1 MAFFELDEQGLS
13 PLSAISLAAAQI
25 HERRDLQ
32 RFLRERSRELLE
44 DVLVIAEE
52 FGDWDESRRRIDLLG
67 IDRDANLV
75 VIELKRG
82 DTGVHMELQA
92 VRYAAMVSKM
102 TFEQAAQAY
111 ERHVPEGMDARADLL
126 EFLGWAEPREDDF
139 GQDVRIVLFS
149 EDFSRE
155 LTSSILWLNEKGLE
169 ITCFRMSAYRMQ
181 ERLLIDFQQI
191 IPLKEAEDYQVKVRN
206 KQLVE
211 QTERKQRV
219 PWNGEFY
226 ANFGVSPHRSWE
238 DARKFGFISAGG
250 GEWFTRTLNLLEP
263 GARVWVNRPT
273 VGYVGVATVLG
284 EPVRAD
290 EFKVRTDTGIRP
302 YLEVSAVREAL
313 LARRAT
319 GDKAEWYVPVK
330 WLAHRSES
338 EAIREAGLFG
348 NQNSVA
354 KPTAMSWPHTVERL
368 KAEFGI
374 RENGGGESFSNV
386 RGGAQ

>member
-1 MAFFELDEQGLS
+1 MAFFELDEQGMSRLS
-13 PLSAISLAAAQI
+13 SISLAAAQV

-32 RFLRERSRELLE
+32 RILHERSRELLD

-67 IDRDANLV
+67 VDRDANLV

-102 TFEQAAQAY
+102 TFEQAADAY
-111 ERHVPEGMDARADLL
+111 ARHAAEGTEARADLL
-126 EFLGWAEPREDDF
+126 EFLGWDEPHEDDF

-169 ITCFRMSAYRMQ
+169 ITCFRMSAYRLQ
-181 ERLLIDFQQI
+181 ERLLVDFQQI

-211 QTERKQRV
+211 QSERKQRV

-226 ANFGVSPHRSWE
+226 ANFGVSRHRSWD

-250 GEWFTRTLNLLEP
+250 GEWFSRTLHLLEP

-290 EFKVRTDTGIRP
+290 EFKVRTDSGIHP
-302 YLEVSAVREAL
+302 YLEVSAVRDAL
-313 LARRAT
+313 LERGAAS
-319 GDKAEWYVPVK
+319 DKTEWFVPVK
-330 WLAHRSES
+330 WLAHRPES
-338 EAIREAGLFG
+338 NAVRETGLFG

-354 KPTAMSWPHTVERL
+354 KPTALTWPHTVERL

-374 RENGGGESFSNV
+374 GEDD
-386 RGGAQ
+386 G

>member
-1 MAFFELDEQGLS
+1 MAFFELDKKGLS
-13 PLSAISLAAAQI
+13 RLSPISLASAQVQ
-25 HERRDLQ
+25 ERRDLQ
-32 RFLRERSRELLE
+32 RILCAHLRELLE

-67 IDRDANLV
+67 LDRDANLV

-102 TFEQAAQAY
+102 TFEQAVDAY
-111 ERHVPEGMDARADLL
+111 QRHLPDGANARAELL
-126 EFLGWAEPREDDF
+126 EFLGWGEPREDDF

-169 ITCFRMSAYRMQ
+169 ITCFRMSAYRLE
-181 ERLLIDFQQI
+181 ERLLVDFQQI

-211 QTERKQRV
+211 QSERKQRV

-226 ANFGVSPHRSWE
+226 ANFGVSACRSWE

-250 GEWFTRTLNLLEP
+250 GEWFTRTLKLLEP
-263 GARVWVNRPT
+263 GARVWVNRPS
-273 VGYVGVATVLG
+273 VGYVGVAEVLG

-290 EFKVRTDTGIRP
+290 EFIVVTDSGRQP
-302 YLEVSAVREAL
+302 YLEVSAVRDAL
-313 LARRAT
+313 LEQQRTA
-319 GDKAEWYVPVK
+319 GEQAEWFVPVR

-338 EAIREAGLFG
+338 EAVREAGLFG

-354 KPTAMSWPHTVERL
+354 KPTTSTWPHTVERL

-374 RENGGGESFSNV
+374 DADAVGE
-386 RGGAQ
+386 